1 MSVLIRRFHSI
12 FLSNFQTLYT
22 RAAFFCPYVLYIF
35 NKLLTFT
42 RGVNVSLF
50 SKILILAKPVCKDSQ
65 KRMDTWCQITPGF
78 ATAMDLGCSGELKA
92 RFDRS
97 KNSTKK
103 MWRCYHESA
112 LTADLSRYND
122 KLKSPCYYTRHRQL
136 NQVLRSC
143 KFQIHL
149 QKFKTT

>member
-1 MSVLIRRFHSI
+1 M
-12 FLSNFQTLYT
+12 
-22 RAAFFCPYVLYIF
+22 
-35 NKLLTFT
+35 
-42 RGVNVSLF
+42 
-50 SKILILAKPVCKDSQ
+50 CKDSQ
-65 KRMDTWCQITPGF
+65 KRMDTWCQITPDF

-122 KLKSPCYYTRHRQL
+122 KLKSPCYYTRHQQL
-136 NQVLRSC
+136 NQVLQSC
-143 KFQIHL
+143 KF
-149 QKFKTT
+149 

>member
-1 MSVLIRRFHSI
+1 MSVLIIKEGFTQSFYQTFRLYI
-12 FLSNFQTLYT
+12 PFLSICSLY
-22 RAAFFCPYVLYIF
+22 F

-65 KRMDTWCQITPGF
+65 KRMDTWCQITLDF
-78 ATAMDLGCSGELKA
+78 ATAMDLRCSGELKA
-92 RFDRS
+92 RFDRN

-112 LTADLSRYND
+112 LTADLSRYDD

-136 NQVLRSC
+136 NQVLQSC
-143 KFQIHL
+143 KF
-149 QKFKTT
+149 

>member
-1 MSVLIRRFHSI
+1 M
-12 FLSNFQTLYT
+12 
-22 RAAFFCPYVLYIF
+22 
-35 NKLLTFT
+35 
-42 RGVNVSLF
+42 
-50 SKILILAKPVCKDSQ
+50 CKDSQ
-65 KRMDTWCQITPGF
+65 KRMDTWCQITRDF

-122 KLKSPCYYTRHRQL
+122 KLKSPCYYTRHQQL
-136 NQVLRSC
+136 NQVLQSC
-143 KFQIHL
+143 KF
-149 QKFKTT
+149 